1 MSVRFETFLAKLYV
15 DDDARAR
22 FLANPRGSATEA
34 GLSSQEIEAVEKI
47 DRLGLQM
54 AANSLQR
61 KQQARRMHK
70 DGRR

>member
-15 DDDARAR
+15 DDDARSR

-34 GLSSQEIEAVEKI
+34 GLSPQEIEAVEKI

-54 AANSLQR
+54 AASSLQR
-61 KQQARRMHK
+61 KHQAKRMHK
-70 DGRR
+70 GGHG